1 MGYLFLAGAIF
12 SEVIATL
19 SLRAS
24 EGFRKPLFVVV
35 LVVGY
40 LASFALLSA
49 ALQRGVPLGLA
60 YGIWAAIGVALV
72 AVLSIPLF
80 GESLTGVQVAGLA
93 LVIMGVV
100 ALEMGAAE
108 H

>member
-1 MGYLFLAGAIF
+1 MGYLFLAGAIA

-24 EGFRKPLFVVV
+24 EGFSKLGFTAVV
-35 LVVGY
+35 VVGY
-40 LASFALLSA
+40 VAAFVLLSMT
-49 ALQRGVPLGLA
+49 LTRGVPLGVA
-60 YGIWAAIGVALV
+60 YGIWAAVGVAAV

-80 GESLTGVQVAGLA
+80 DEGLSVTQVGGLV
-93 LVIMGVV
+93 LVVLGVV
-100 ALEMGAAE
+100 ALEAGGN

>member
-24 EGFRKPLFVVV
+24 EGFRKPLFVGV

-49 ALQRGVPLGLA
+49 SLQRGVPLGLA

-80 GESLTGVQVAGLA
+80 GESLTGVQVAGLV

-100 ALEMGAAE
+100 ALELGAAD